1 MRRIIILVVAAA
13 IILAM
18 AVSPSFAVRLV
29 NVPEQICAHE
39 KSPKNQG
46 RDVCRN
52 LYCAGPGPAPAQLWP
67 LKGQGSISRPFCAL
81 LSAGFR
87 EQTQQAARPLW
98 GCKHFQ
104 GCCERSSTLSF
115 TLSRYY
121 LVHDRGQHHL
131 C

>member
-52 LYCAGPGPAPAQLWP
+52 LLCAGPAHAQLWP
-67 LKGQGSISRPFCAL
+67 LKGQGSISRSFLC
-81 LSAGFR
+81 
-87 EQTQQAARPLW
+87 PLVPW
-98 GCKHFQ
+98 FP
-104 GCCERSSTLSF
+104 
-115 TLSRYY
+115 
-121 LVHDRGQHHL
+121 
-131 C
+131 